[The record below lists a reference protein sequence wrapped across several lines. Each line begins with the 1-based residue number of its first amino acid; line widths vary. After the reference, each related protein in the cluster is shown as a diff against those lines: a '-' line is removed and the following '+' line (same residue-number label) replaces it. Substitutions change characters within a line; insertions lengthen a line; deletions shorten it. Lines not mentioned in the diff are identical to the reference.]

1 MKNLILLAQSSGFVD
16 PVGDGKT
23 FADSWARFSG
33 LGIQTFLLG
42 VLTVFSVL
50 AILWGC
56 LEAFRYFFYTLPEQK
71 KNEERNN
78 GQSDVSAVKPT
89 VSVPKPTPKTAPKT
103 APVVQPAPVA
113 PAAADDG
120 AVVAAIIA
128 AITAMRNEEA
138 ADGLAPG
145 AFRVVSF
152 RRKR

>member
-1 MKNLILLAQSSGFVD
+1 MNNLILLAQSSGFVD

-56 LEAFRYFFYTLPEQK
+56 LEAFHYFFYTLPEQRKAEK
-71 KNEERNN
+71 KAN
-78 GQSDVSAVKPT
+78 GESE
-89 VSVPKPTPKTAPKT
+89 APKA
-103 APVVQPAPVA
+103 APAPAPAPVA
-113 PAAADDG
+113 QPTPVAPVTTDDG

-138 ADGLAPG
+138 ADGIAPG